1 MPPGLAAPALTPWGP
16 RHSSHCR
23 STSKPSRT
31 PVPTGAAGNR
41 LTAAISNL
49 RKLRHWVS
57 RPGWKWTAEPTF
69 RCPEHLRL
77 SLSVRWMRNEAS
89 QCSVLPSPKIS
100 HLKLEICSKPSQPR
114 ETECPHTGHGC
125 YLHDEGE
132 GITFI
137 PTNVFSF
144 MQQSHLSPLS
154 WKLSLPNQSQHIT
167 KQREETCANIT

>member
-1 MPPGLAAPALTPWGP
+1 
-16 RHSSHCR
+16 
-23 STSKPSRT
+23 
-31 PVPTGAAGNR
+31 
-41 LTAAISNL
+41 
-49 RKLRHWVS
+49 
-57 RPGWKWTAEPTF
+57 
-69 RCPEHLRL
+69 
-77 SLSVRWMRNEAS
+77 MRNEAS
-89 QCSVLPSPKIS
+89 QCSVLPSPEIS
-100 HLKLEICSKPSQPR
+100 HLKLEICSKPSQPW
-114 ETECPHTGHGC
+114 ETECPHIGHGC